1 MCTYAI
7 GRYENSYA
15 AKYSFT
21 KATTLQQFASC
32 SSVSD
37 VVLLFGFADYIYR
50 LVIIS
55 VCCCCCWAS
64 NTHMAHM
71 HLMIMFNANNNKPF

>member
-7 GRYENSYA
+7 GRYENLYA

-55 VCCCCCWAS
+55 VCCCCIVLGFKHTYG
-64 NTHMAHM
+64 THA
-71 HLMIMFNANNNKPF
+71 FDDNV